1 MPTATG
7 LQTARLPAP
16 AAYEPDPGTRAIYLR
31 AVREAGLPALQVI
44 AIVSILGYLGYLF
57 LDCSTSDC
65 SGRVVPRLG
74 LIGLNLAL
82 LATARLAPQFTVD
95 HYDLVLGTLLVLLV
109 PATVLSS
116 FRLLVNGGVATSPI
130 VLLVLFVLYVFF
142 RLPAWALLLIGVG
155 SSVAG
160 YVLGFRFPVAQEEDL
175 RTLVYLAMVHA
186 VGFALARSIE
196 QRERRLHV
204 ERLRVAH
211 NEAELKERT
220 RVAEQAIAEKNR
232 LIASIGHDLR
242 QPLMAARLHV
252 DILRAQL
259 NAGERAAAHRQ
270 AVELADGLA
279 QVQTSVDNLLMESR
293 DAGGASGFVADIR
306 LESVLH
312 RISWVFE
319 DACRQR
325 GLQLRVVLRDP
336 TLTVHTDGESLFRV
350 LVNLVGNAVK
360 FSRPPS
366 LRPDGRPAVRGIVL
380 QAVACDDRVLIR
392 VADNGI
398 GMAAGERERVW
409 DAFYQSGPAI
419 ARHREGLGLGLYLVR
434 RTLQKLP
441 FHEVSLRSSPN
452 VGTRFTLSMPRA
464 PASGRSA
471 PGPSAPGPSAPAP
484 SASAPPAS
492 APSASAPSASA
503 PSGSPGAG

>member
-1 MPTATG
+1 MPTAIG
-7 LQTARLPAP
+7 LPTERLPAP
-16 AAYEPDPGTRAIYLR
+16 AAHEPDPGTRATYLR

-44 AIVSILGYLGYLF
+44 AIVSIAAYLGYLF

-65 SGRVVPRLG
+65 GGRVVPRLG

-82 LATARLAPQFTVD
+82 LAAARLTPRWTVD
-95 HYDLVLGTLLVLLV
+95 HYELVLGTLLILLV

-130 VLLVLFVLYVFF
+130 VLLTLFVLYVFF
-142 RLPAWALLLIGVG
+142 RLPAWALLLIGVA
-155 SSVAG
+155 SSLVG
-160 YVLGFRFPVAQEEDL
+160 YALGFRLPFSQEADL

-186 VGFALARSIE
+186 IGFALARSIE

-211 NEAELKERT
+211 HEAELKERT

-259 NAGERAAAHRQ
+259 EAGGGVAANLQ

-279 QVQTSVDNLLMESR
+279 QLQTSVDNLLMVSR
-293 DAGGASGFVADIR
+293 DAGKGSGFVADIR
-306 LESVLH
+306 LEPVLH
-312 RISWVFE
+312 RVSWVFE
-319 DACRQR
+319 DECRQR
-325 GLQLRVVLRDP
+325 GLELRVVLRDP
-336 TLTVHTDGESLFRV
+336 GLTVRTDGESLFRI

-360 FSRPPS
+360 FSRPPGP
-366 LRPDGRPAVRGIVL
+366 RPDGRPAVRGIVL
-380 QAVACDDRVLIR
+380 QAVARNDRVLIR

-398 GMAAGERERVW
+398 GMAAGELERVW

-441 FHEVSLRSSPN
+441 FHEVGLRSSPN
-452 VGTRFTLSMPRA
+452 LGTRFTLSMPRA
-464 PASGRSA
+464 PVSG
-471 PGPSAPGPSAPAP
+471 PAVSGLP
-484 SASAPPAS
+484 VPPEA
-492 APSASAPSASA
+492 A
-503 PSGSPGAG
+503 